1 MAIKLKKRE
10 LQKIYES
17 LRVAHEKHLRVKGVK
32 LPALLDANN
41 NYTKDALVLIYLARG
56 YPNRHR
62 VVTKSELTAFV
73 RQYYPDINDV
83 QQARHLGA
91 QKGWWVCAGGR
102 DNVVVELERG
112 EYQLYSLIKPYPGF
126 TGVRPGVTGGAFKDI
141 KKRYG
146 YRCATCGS
154 EENKPHLH
162 WRGTKTVLQKAH
174 MDPSQKTRVAGNI
187 IPQCQKCN
195 RADRNNWVYDKKGR
209 VVAVANAAVIRRSA
223 VDVKKQM
230 LRILKKEF
238 NAKK

>member
-1 MAIKLKKRE
+1 MAIKLTKRE
-10 LQKIYES
+10 LRKIYEK
-17 LRVAHEKHLRVKGVK
+17 LRVAHEKRLRGKGVK
-32 LPALLDANN
+32 LPSLLDAGNN
-41 NYTKDALVLIYLARG
+41 FTKDALVLIYLARG

-112 EYQLYSLIKPYPGF
+112 EYQLYSLDKPYPGF
-126 TGVRPGVTGGAFKDI
+126 TAGRRGGGGAFKDI
-141 KKRYG
+141 KKEYG
-146 YRCATCGS
+146 HRCATCGS
-154 EENKPHLH
+154 EENQPHLH

-174 MDPSQKTRVAGNI
+174 MDPSKPLKAGNI

-209 VVAVANAAVIRRSA
+209 VVAVANAAVIRRST
-223 VDVKKQM
+223 VDVKKKM